1 MLGKP
6 EMGSP
11 MPAEVAKQAAKT
23 MTRGRASGMAWPIF
37 SMSGKKII
45 EPTVWEM
52 KEVAMVM
59 TKQKIRMTVYRE

>member
-6 EMGSP
+6 EMGRP
-11 MPAEVAKQAAKT
+11 IPEEVAKQAAKT
-23 MTRGRASGMAWPIF
+23 MTRGRGSGMDWP
-37 SMSGKKII
+37 MVNMRGKKII

-59 TKQKIRMTVYRE
+59 TKQKMRTTVYME